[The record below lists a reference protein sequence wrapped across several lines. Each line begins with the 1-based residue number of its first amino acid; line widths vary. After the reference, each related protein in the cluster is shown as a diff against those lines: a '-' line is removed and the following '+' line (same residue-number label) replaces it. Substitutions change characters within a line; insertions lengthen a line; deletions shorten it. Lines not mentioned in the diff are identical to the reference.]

1 LNTLATPSF
10 NVEKP
15 LTKPKNRSKSLENE
29 ALSSKKITKLLEIN
43 PQPKSFLSLQA
54 SSEVKFEE
62 KESGEGW
69 WQIRVPNEA

>member
-10 NVEKP
+10 NVAKP

-29 ALSSKKITKLLEIN
+29 ALPSMKITKLQEIN

-54 SSEVKFEE
+54 SREVKIEE